1 MNREEFKMFIE
12 SIGFEY
18 TVSLSNIERYDYKN
32 YIIDLY
38 QDHDV
43 YQYHCDLCNGSIW
56 TYGIKLNDLTLLQN
70 KFKRELRSIK
80 LKKLL
85 L

>member
-1 MNREEFKMFIE
+1 MSREEFKNYIK

-38 QDHDV
+38 QVHDV
-43 YQYHCDLCNGSIW
+43 YQDHYDLCNGSIW
-56 TYGIKLNDLTLLQN
+56 TYDIKLNDLTLLQN